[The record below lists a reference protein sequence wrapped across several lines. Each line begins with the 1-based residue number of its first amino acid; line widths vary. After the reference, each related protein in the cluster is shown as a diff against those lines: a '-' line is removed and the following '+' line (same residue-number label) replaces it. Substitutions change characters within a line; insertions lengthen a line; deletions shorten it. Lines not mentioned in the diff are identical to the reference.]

1 MDTFSYRDGELFA
14 EGVALSRI
22 AERFGTPTYVYS
34 RAHIE
39 AQYRAYA
46 DALAGMPHLVCF
58 AVKANSNLGVLNVLA
73 RLGAGFDIVSR
84 GELERVLAAGGDP
97 AKVVF
102 SGVGKTRD
110 DMRRA
115 LEVGVHCFNVESGE
129 ELERLQRVAAELGV
143 KAPVSLRVNPD
154 VDAQTHPY
162 ISTGLK
168 ENKFGI
174 AIDEAEAVYARAAE
188 LDHLEVIGVDCHI
201 GSQLT
206 QLEPFLDALE
216 RLLGLVDRLAG
227 KGIGIRHLDL
237 GGGLGVRY
245 RDEQPP
251 LAGDYIR
258 AIRERLHGRDLTLV
272 FEPGRSIVANAGV
285 LLTRVEYLK
294 HTEHKD
300 FAIVDAA
307 MNDLIRPALYQ
318 AWMDVQAVRPRDAA
332 PRRYDLVG
340 PICETGD
347 FLAKDRDLALA
358 EGDLLAVRSA
368 GAYGFVMSSN
378 YNTRGRAAEVLVSGT
393 TSTLIRRRETVGR
406 GRGIRVDQFPRA
418 LEPEP
423 QRSQRRSELV
433 RGVGREGPLLID
445 HAGQSIGHR
454 VERSRESSNLG
465 RAGRVV
471 RAGTEVARGE
481 HLRHALEQPQP
492 ARDRIREHEPGESGE
507 QGRCQRNGP
516 EYLQPCSDGI
526 GDDGQGIGQA
536 HCSRHILAGEHRH
549 GDVHQLLLE
558 RPGVTSTR
566 LDGAAQGRRNLR
578 S

>member
-1 MDTFSYRDGELFA
+1 MHPFEYRDGQLFA
-14 EGVALSRI
+14 EGAALSAI

-84 GELERVLAAGGDP
+84 GELERVLAAGGEP
-97 AKVVF
+97 GKIVF
-102 SGVGKTRD
+102 SGVGKSRD

-115 LEVGVHCFNVESGE
+115 LEVGVHCFNVESDV
-129 ELERLQRVAAELGV
+129 ELERLQQVAAELGV

-168 ENKFGI
+168 ENKFGVS
-174 AIDEAEAVYARAAE
+174 IDVAERVYARAAE
-188 LDHLEVIGVDCHI
+188 LPNLNVVGVDCHI

-216 RLLGLVDRLAG
+216 RLLALVDRLAAR
-227 KGIGIRHLDL
+227 GIQIKHLDL

-245 RDEQPP
+245 RDEEPP
-251 LAGDYIR
+251 LAGDYI
-258 AIRERLHGRDLTLV
+258 AAVRERLAGRELALV

-300 FAIVDAA
+300 FAVIDAA

-318 AWMDVQAVRPRDAA
+318 AWMDIVAVQPRQGEA
-332 PRRYDLVG
+332 RRYDLVG

-347 FLAKDRDLALA
+347 FLGKDRELVLA

-378 YNTRGRAAEVLVSGT
+378 YNTRGRAAEVLVDGEAVH
-393 TSTLIRRRETVGR
+393 LVRRRET
-406 GRGIRVDQFPRA
+406 
-418 LEPEP
+418 LE
-423 QRSQRRSELV
+423 ELY
-433 RGVGREGPLLID
+433 
-445 HAGQSIGHR
+445 A
-454 VERSRESSNLG
+454 
-465 RAGRVV
+465 
-471 RAGTEVARGE
+471 
-481 HLRHALEQPQP
+481 
-492 ARDRIREHEPGESGE
+492 GES
-507 QGRCQRNGP
+507 
-516 EYLQPCSDGI
+516 
-526 GDDGQGIGQA
+526 
-536 HCSRHILAGEHRH
+536 
-549 GDVHQLLLE
+549 LL
-558 RPGVTSTR
+558 P
-566 LDGAAQGRRNLR
+566 N
-578 S
+578 

>member
-1 MDTFSYRDGELFA
+1 MEAFSYRDGQLFA
-14 EGVALSRI
+14 EGVALS
-22 AERFGTPTYVYS
+22 ALAQRFGTPTYVYS

-46 DALAGMPHLVCF
+46 DALSGMPHLVCF

-84 GELERVLAAGGDP
+84 GELERVLAAGGQP
-97 AKVVF
+97 ERIVF

-115 LEVGVHCFNVESGE
+115 LEVGVHCFNVESTD
-129 ELERLQRVAAELGV
+129 ELERLQQVAAELDLV
-143 KAPVSLRVNPD
+143 APVSLRVNPD
-154 VDAQTHPY
+154 VDAGTHPY

-174 AIDEAEAVYARAAE
+174 AIADAEAVYVRANE
-188 LDHLEVIGVDCHI
+188 LSNLEVVGVDCHI

-206 QLEPFLDALE
+206 TLPPFLDALD

-227 KGIGIRHLDL
+227 RGIHIRHLDL

-251 LAGDYIR
+251 LAGDYIQAVR
-258 AIRERLHGRDLTLV
+258 QRIEGRDLALV

-318 AWMDVQAVRPRDAA
+318 AWMDVVPVQPREGEGRP
-332 PRRYDLVG
+332 YDIVG

-347 FLAKDRDLALA
+347 FLAKDRELALA

-378 YNTRGRAAEVLVSGT
+378 YNTRGRAAEVLVDGDQAFEV
-393 TSTLIRRRETVGR
+393 RRRESV
-406 GRGIRVDQFPRA
+406 Q
-418 LEPEP
+418 
-423 QRSQRRSELV
+423 ELY
-433 RGVGREGPLLID
+433 
-445 HAGQSIGHR
+445 A
-454 VERSRESSNLG
+454 
-465 RAGRVV
+465 
-471 RAGTEVARGE
+471 
-481 HLRHALEQPQP
+481 
-492 ARDRIREHEPGESGE
+492 GES
-507 QGRCQRNGP
+507 
-516 EYLQPCSDGI
+516 
-526 GDDGQGIGQA
+526 
-536 HCSRHILAGEHRH
+536 
-549 GDVHQLLLE
+549 LL
-558 RPGVTSTR
+558 P
-566 LDGAAQGRRNLR
+566 A
-578 S
+578 

>member
-1 MDTFSYRDGELFA
+1 MHPFDYRDGELCA
-14 EGVALSRI
+14 EGASLSAI

-39 AQYRAYA
+39 AQFRAYA

-102 SGVGKTRD
+102 SGVGKSRD

-115 LEVGVHCFNVESGE
+115 LEVGVHCFNVESDA
-129 ELERLQRVAAELGV
+129 ELERLQEVAAQLGT

-168 ENKFGI
+168 ENKFGVS
-174 AIDEAEAVYARAAE
+174 IDVAERVYARAAE
-188 LDHLEVIGVDCHI
+188 LPNLEVIGVDCHI

-216 RLLGLVDRLAG
+216 RLLALVDRLAAR
-227 KGIGIRHLDL
+227 GIHIRHLDL

-245 RDEQPP
+245 RDEEPP
-251 LAGDYIR
+251 LAGDYI
-258 AIRERLHGRDLTLV
+258 AAVRERLAGRELALV

-300 FAIVDAA
+300 FAVIDAA

-318 AWMDVQAVRPRDAA
+318 AWMDIVPVRPRQGEV
-332 PRRYDLVG
+332 RRYDLVG

-347 FLAKDRDLALA
+347 FLGKDRELVLA

-378 YNTRGRAAEVLVSGT
+378 YNTRGRAAEVLVDGEAVH
-393 TSTLIRRRETVGR
+393 LVRRRET
-406 GRGIRVDQFPRA
+406 I
-418 LEPEP
+418 E
-423 QRSQRRSELV
+423 ELF
-433 RGVGREGPLLID
+433 
-445 HAGQSIGHR
+445 A
-454 VERSRESSNLG
+454 
-465 RAGRVV
+465 
-471 RAGTEVARGE
+471 
-481 HLRHALEQPQP
+481 
-492 ARDRIREHEPGESGE
+492 GES
-507 QGRCQRNGP
+507 
-516 EYLQPCSDGI
+516 
-526 GDDGQGIGQA
+526 
-536 HCSRHILAGEHRH
+536 
-549 GDVHQLLLE
+549 LL
-558 RPGVTSTR
+558 P
-566 LDGAAQGRRNLR
+566 N
-578 S
+578 